1 MATTQTATFQVRGL
15 GKKKAEK
22 LVARARRLGMTP
34 QGYLK
39 HLLEEDLAISDRA
52 KTRSFEE
59 LLGRGRQVDEA
70 EVDRL
75 VEEGKVAHHRAKSK
89 KS

>member
-15 GKKKAEK
+15 GKRKAEK
-22 LVARARRLGMTP
+22 LVARAKRLGITP

-52 KTRSFEE
+52 KTQSFEE
-59 LLGRGRQVDEA
+59 LLGPGREVVES
-70 EVDRL
+70 EVDVL
-75 VEEGKVAHHRAKSK
+75 VEKGKVTHHRGKSK

>member
-1 MATTQTATFQVRGL
+1 MATSQTATFQVRGL

-22 LVARARRLGMTP
+22 LVARAKRLGMTP

-52 KTRSFEE
+52 KTQSFEE
-59 LLGRGRQVDEA
+59 LLGRGRQVDEV

-75 VEEGKVAHHRAKSK
+75 VEEGKVAHHRTKSK
-89 KS
+89 KG